1 MPTSTMSQ
9 DLFSFQQFII
19 GLLQLSSRH
28 RSDWDPEE
36 IASLLHQITGREFQ
50 YAPPSASAT
59 SSSEKNPASE
69 TPDKSPSPQH
79 PDSPTPSPPSSQT
92 TMFMDEIVKHQS
104 SSTITQQAESTAH
117 HISAT
122 SKTLHQDAINNATF
136 PMSVSEMVRC
146 SAFEWVS
153 RSSFCGTQKPLTLF
167 LTTRSMRI
175 YCSSALM
182 RDFHFPRRYPDR
194 NNENKF

>member
-1 MPTSTMSQ
+1 MSQ

-50 YAPPSASAT
+50 YAPPLASAT
-59 SSSEKNPASE
+59 SSSENIPASE

-122 SKTLHQDAINNATF
+122 SKTLQQDAINNATF
-136 PMSVSEMVRC
+136 PMSVSEMVC
-146 SAFEWVS
+146 WPAFEWVS
-153 RSSFCGTQKPLTLF
+153 RLLHKFLWHTKNPDFVLDDEINAHLLFQCIDALFPFSVTL
-167 LTTRSMRI
+167 S
-175 YCSSALM
+175 
-182 RDFHFPRRYPDR
+182 
-194 NNENKF
+194 